1 MSAAPINP
9 ARLRLLLV
17 ERGMS
22 FSEVADALGV
32 SRNVVAGLARRNGI
46 TRTASPAE
54 RTPS

>member
-1 MSAAPINP
+1 MSAPRITP

-32 SRNVVAGLARRNGI
+32 SRDVVAGLARRNGI
-46 TRTASPAE
+46 TRATNPE
-54 RTPS
+54 RTAP